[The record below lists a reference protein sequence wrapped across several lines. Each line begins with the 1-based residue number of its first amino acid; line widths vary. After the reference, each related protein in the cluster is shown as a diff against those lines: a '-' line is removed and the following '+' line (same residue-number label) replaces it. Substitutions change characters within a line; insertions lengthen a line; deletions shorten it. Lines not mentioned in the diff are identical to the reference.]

1 MEIIFEKNELLNLLD
16 KVHSL
21 ILEKSTMPILSCILI
36 ETKDNNIYINA
47 TNLETSI
54 TAIGKGQIKEKG
66 AIAISGKQFFKVVKE
81 LPDLPIH
88 LIVRDSITT
97 INCGKGRFKMPGTPI
112 EEYPPKLTVGEGKS
126 FTITADTLKRCISKT
141 LFAVSKE
148 VGSALSGGLLEINK
162 SGVSLVATDGHK
174 LALIH
179 KRNSFP
185 EIQAEILVGER
196 TWRETNKLT
205 GNCEIKFDENTVGFW
220 SEDTVIVSK
229 LMEGGF
235 PDYKAVLPKDNDKLL
250 VINKRNF
257 IDALKRVAVFS
268 EEITH
273 LVRIKLKENVAYIGS
288 MSEVGEAREELA
300 CEYNGKEMEIGYNAA
315 YLIDIL
321 TRIET
326 DEVKMLLKDPLSAAL
341 ITPKEQAEDEEL
353 TYLLMP
359 IRLE

>member
-1 MEIIFEKNELLNLLD
+1 VEIIFKKIDLLSLLE
-16 KVHSL
+16 KVHGL
-21 ILEKSTMPILSCILI
+21 IPEKSTMPVLSCILI
-36 ETKDNNIYINA
+36 ETKGKNIYINA

-54 TAIGKGQIKEKG
+54 TAIGQGEIKKEG
-66 AIAISGKQFFKVVKE
+66 SIAISGKQFLRVVKE
-81 LPDLPIH
+81 LPDLPVH
-88 LIVRDSITT
+88 LIVRDSVTT
-97 INCGKGRFKMPGTPI
+97 INCGKGRFKMPGTPLD
-112 EEYPPKLTVGEGKS
+112 EYPPKLTVGEGQS
-126 FTITADTLKRCISKT
+126 FTISADTLKRCTSKT

-148 VGSALSGGLLEINK
+148 IGSALSGGLLEINK
-162 SGVSLVATDGHK
+162 SGISLVATDGHK
-174 LALIH
+174 LALIN

-185 EIQAEILVGER
+185 EIKAEILVGER
-196 TWRETNKLT
+196 TWRETIKLA
-205 GNCEIKFDENTVGFW
+205 GQCEIKFDENTIGFCT
-220 SEDTVIVSK
+220 EDTVIVSK
-229 LMEGGF
+229 RMEGGF

-257 IDALKRVAVFS
+257 IDALRRAAVFS

-288 MSEVGEAREELA
+288 MSEVGEAKEELV
-300 CEYNGKEMEIGYNAA
+300 CEYNEKEMELGYNAA
-315 YLIDIL
+315 YLIDML

-326 DEVKMLLKDPLSAAL
+326 EEVKILLKDPLSAAL

>member
-1 MEIIFEKNELLNLLD
+1 MEIIFEKSELLTLLE

-21 ILEKSTMPILSCILI
+21 IPERSTMPVLSCILV
-36 ETKDNNIYINA
+36 ETKDNNIYVNA

-54 TAIGKGQIKEKG
+54 TAIGKGQIKEEG
-66 AIAISGKQFFKVVKE
+66 TIAVSGKQFLKVVKE
-81 LPDLPIH
+81 LPDLPVH

-97 INCGKGRFKMPGTPI
+97 INCGKGRFKMPGTPL
-112 EEYPPKLTVGEGKS
+112 EEYPPKLTVGEGQS
-126 FTITADTLKRCISKT
+126 FTISADTLKRCTNKT

-148 VGSALSGGLLEINK
+148 VGSALSGGLLEVEK
-162 SGVSLVATDGHK
+162 SGISLVATDGHK

-179 KRNSFP
+179 KSNSFP

-196 TWRETNKLT
+196 TWRETSKLA
-205 GNCEIKFDENTVGFW
+205 GHCEIKFDENTIGFW
-220 SEDTVIVSK
+220 TEDTVIVSK
-229 LMEGGF
+229 RMESGF
-235 PDYKAVLPKDNDKLL
+235 PDYKAVIPKDNDKLL
-250 VINKRNF
+250 LINKRDF
-257 IDALKRVAVFS
+257 INALRRVAVFS

-288 MSEVGEAREELA
+288 MSETGEAREELV
-300 CEYNGKEMEIGYNAA
+300 CEYTGKEMEIGYNAA
-315 YLIDIL
+315 YLIEML

-326 DEVKMLLKDPLSAAL
+326 DEVKILLKDPLSAAL
-341 ITPKEQAEDEEL
+341 ITPKEQAEDEEI